1 MINWK
6 VRLKN
11 KAFLLTF
18 VPLLIAFMYQL
29 LAVLGITPSIAKET
43 VEELILAAVNLLA
56 LLGIVIDP
64 TTSGVGDS
72 ENALTYT
79 EPK

>member
-11 KAFLLTF
+11 KTFLVIF
-18 VPLLIAFMYQL
+18 VPLLISFVYQL

-56 LLGIVIDP
+56 LLGIVVDP
-64 TTSGVGDS
+64 TTSGIGDS
-72 ENALTYT
+72 ERALNYT
-79 EPK
+79 EPR